1 MRSTRTTLRV
11 AAASA
16 VAASLALTA
25 PSATAAPTDD
35 PRAQIEKAPLR
46 EKQVEPVKKDA
57 PKADKIGQADRQLL
71 AQARRDGD
79 KRVTVMLATERKAT
93 KDVVASLKSAGG
105 WIGRVDDKLGY
116 VRASVPTT
124 SVEKVAALSTV
135 DAVDL
140 DETIPV
146 EDPQPGKA
154 STSGSAAATA
164 PGKSTPD
171 DNPYM
176 PTNETGSVEFKKA
189 HPTYDGRGVTIGI
202 VDSGVDLDHPALQ
215 TTSTGERKI
224 VDWVTGTDPV
234 LDGDATWRPM
244 VTEVSAT
251 PTFTY
256 SSATWTAPRKGS
268 FLVSRF
274 SESITAASE
283 PGGDVNR
290 DGDTTDTFGVLYDAK
305 THDIWVDA
313 NQDKKF
319 AAGEKMRPYA
329 ESFDIGH
336 FGKDDPDTAVVE
348 RMPFTVEYRED
359 VSLAPYGLPG
369 TADFVNIGLVEDA
382 HGSHVAGI
390 TAAHSM
396 FGGAMDGQAPGAQIV
411 SSRACTWGGGCTAA
425 ALLDGVVDLV
435 TTKGVDVVNISIG
448 GLPALNDGNN
458 ARATVYDRLID
469 DYGVQLFISAGNS
482 GPGLNTIGD
491 PSVATNAVSV
501 ASSISKETWKAN
513 YGSVVNTPLA
523 LHTYSS
529 RGPTEAGGFK
539 PNISAPGSAISTVPQ
554 WLKQADVAEA
564 GYTLPIGYAMF
575 NGTSMASPQAAGSAA
590 VLLSGTFQKEIGV
603 TAKHLRDSLYS
614 SAKLFDTES
623 VAGQGTGQIDVP
635 DAWKLLVKKSKTQTY
650 TTDAPVCT
658 PISEFLAT
666 PNRGTGVYNRC
677 APGDGG
683 QELKKPTTYDVKV
696 TRTSGGGAAT
706 KHTVRIVGNDGTFS
720 APSEIALA
728 RGKAT
733 TLPVKATT
741 TSVGAHSAI
750 VEIDDPATPVVD
762 HRVMVTVVQ
771 SRDLK
776 APTFSS
782 TSSSSVIRNRSK
794 SYFVTVPEGAKAL
807 QVNLS
812 GIATRSQTRFIAINP
827 YGVPVES
834 SSSLVCYT
842 DYSDPKTCKPQ
853 ARAYTDPLPGV
864 WEIEVESRRTTPVM
878 NNPFTITTA
887 VQGVEVDPATQD
899 VAPSEDPIPLEWTVS
914 NSFGDVTVEPQGGD
928 LGSALSER
936 KTIKDGAQQT
946 FEVDVPAGA
955 TTLTATIG
963 NTSDTGA
970 DLDLT
975 VLAPDGSQA
984 GQSADGD
991 SEESVSITAPKAGTY
1006 SVVVDGYAVPAGST
1020 AYDYLDVFY
1029 SPALGALEVD
1039 DSPITLK
1046 RGEEAT
1052 VTGTLV
1058 AEATPTAGRSLFG
1071 ELRVLSSEGAL
1082 LGTGQVRVSAEAAAA
1097 KPSATAGDSTPKPT
1111 PTPVKGTAQP
1121 LTTTPTPASRDES
1134 DR

>member
-35 PRAQIEKAPLR
+35 PRAKIEKAPLR
-46 EKQVEPVKKDA
+46 EKQVEPLKKDA
-57 PKADKIGQADRQLL
+57 PKADKLGQADRQLL

-93 KDVVASLKSAGG
+93 SGVVSSLKSAGG
-105 WIGRVDDKLGY
+105 WIGMVDDKLGY
-116 VRASVPTT
+116 VRASVPTS
-124 SVEKVAALSTV
+124 SVEKVATLSAV

-140 DETIPV
+140 DETVPI
-146 EDPQPGKA
+146 EDPQPGK
-154 STSGSAAATA
+154 TSAEGSSAAAA

-171 DNPYM
+171 SNPYM

-189 HPTYDGRGVTIGI
+189 NPTYDGRGVTIGI

-215 TTSTGERKI
+215 KTSTGERKI

-234 LDGDATWRPM
+234 LDSDATWRPM
-244 VTEVSAT
+244 ITRVDAK

-256 SSATWTAPRKGS
+256 ASSTWTAPRKGRYY
-268 FLVSRF
+268 VSRF
-274 SESITAASE
+274 NESITAGSE

-290 DGDTTDTFGVLYDAK
+290 DGDTTDSFGVLYNAT
-305 THDIWVDA
+305 THDIWVDV
-313 NQDKKF
+313 NQDKTF
-319 AAGEKMRPYA
+319 SASELMRPYN
-329 ESFDIGH
+329 EKFDVGH
-336 FGKDDPDTAVVE
+336 FGTDDPDTAVVE

-359 VSLAPYGLPG
+359 VSLAPYGLEG

-396 FGGAMDGQAPGAQIV
+396 FGGEMDGQAPGATIV
-411 SSRACTWGGGCTAA
+411 STRACTWGGGCTAA

-435 TTKGVDVVNISIG
+435 ANRGVDVVNISIG

-491 PSVATNAVSV
+491 PSVASNAVSV

-513 YGSVVNTPLA
+513 YGSVVKTPLA
-523 LHTYSS
+523 LHPFSS

-554 WLKQADVAEA
+554 WLKQPDLAEA

-575 NGTSMASPQAAGSAA
+575 NGTSMASPQAAGAAA

-603 TAKHLRDSLYS
+603 TPKHLRDSLYS

-623 VAGQGTGQIDVP
+623 VAGQGTGQVDVP

-666 PNRGTGVYNRC
+666 PDRGTGVYNRC
-677 APGDGG
+677 APGEGG
-683 QELKKPTTYDVKV
+683 QTLKKATTYDVKV

-706 KHTVRIVGNDGTFS
+706 THDVRIVGNDGTFS
-720 APSEIALA
+720 APSEISLA

-733 TLPVKATT
+733 TLAVMATT
-741 TSVGAHSAI
+741 KSVGAHSAI

-771 SRDLK
+771 SRDLT
-776 APTFSS
+776 APAFSS
-782 TSSSSVIRNRSK
+782 TSTGQVQRNRST

-834 SSSLVCYT
+834 TASTACYT
-842 DYSDPKTCKPQ
+842 NYSDVKACKPQ

-864 WEIEVESRRTTPVM
+864 WEIEVESRRTTPVL
-878 NNPFTITTA
+878 NNPFSLTA
-887 VQGVEVDPATQD
+887 SVQGVEVDPATQD
-899 VAPSEDPIPLEWTVS
+899 VAPSEEPTPLEWTLE
-914 NSFGDVTVEPQGGD
+914 NQFGPVTVEPEGGD

-946 FEVDVPAGA
+946 FEVDVPEGA

-963 NTSDTGA
+963 RTSDTGS

-991 SEESVSITAPKAGTY
+991 SEESVTISAPKAGTY
-1006 SVVVDGYAVPAGST
+1006 SVVVDGYAVPSGST
-1020 AYDYLDVFY
+1020 EYDYLDVFY
-1029 SPALGALEVD
+1029 SPALGTLDVD
-1039 DSPITLK
+1039 GTAISLP
-1046 RGEEAT
+1046 RGGTAE
-1052 VTGTLV
+1052 VTGQLV

-1071 ELRVLSSEGAL
+1071 ELRVLSTEGAL
-1082 LGTGQVRVSAEAAAA
+1082 LGTGQVRVSADAAAPA
-1097 KPSATAGDSTPKPT
+1097 KKPAATAPSPEPT
-1111 PTPVKGTAQP
+1111 LVKGTAQP